1 MQEYKFTFN
10 YGDTGAVTMSLS
22 AAPGK
27 KAATPPPVNSCL
39 DANDWQ
45 QLCSVWYVLW

>member
-10 YGDTGAVTMSLS
+10 YGDTGAVTMNLS

-27 KAATPPPVNSCL
+27 KPATPPPV
-39 DANDWQ
+39 
-45 QLCSVWYVLW
+45 